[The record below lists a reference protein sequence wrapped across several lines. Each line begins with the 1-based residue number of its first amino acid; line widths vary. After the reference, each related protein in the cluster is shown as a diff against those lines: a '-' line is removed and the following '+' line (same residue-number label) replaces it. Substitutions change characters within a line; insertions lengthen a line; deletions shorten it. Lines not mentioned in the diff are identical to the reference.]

1 MSSNQYDYNAE
12 ATGHV
17 IGLRHGYEQGHEAGY
32 VDGHNDTAAR
42 WQRQI
47 DEKWAPLVD
56 RLTAERDEAIR
67 ARDELLEQVRHA
79 GQQTR
84 KWHNAFY
91 SVLCALDSAMDVLQ
105 HAPQDMRTRMILDYA
120 KRAEYMKDKGWID
133 SMPQENSV
141 LRSRARPTADQLQGW
156 WDQVLHHAKKAAEAD
171 RTQSP
176 SP

>member
-1 MSSNQYDYNAE
+1 MSYQYDYNAE

-67 ARDELLEQVRHA
+67 ARDVDAAEDRADLDRQDGGGELDVAQVELDA
-79 GQQTR
+79 GQYR
-84 KWHNAFY
+84 RH
-91 SVLCALDSAMDVLQ
+91 LQ
-105 HAPQDMRTRMILDYA
+105 
-120 KRAEYMKDKGWID
+120 
-133 SMPQENSV
+133 
-141 LRSRARPTADQLQGW
+141 
-156 WDQVLHHAKKAAEAD
+156 
-171 RTQSP
+171 
-176 SP
+176 

>member
-1 MSSNQYDYNAE
+1 MSYQYDYNAE

-91 SVLCALDSAMDVLQ
+91 SVL
-105 HAPQDMRTRMILDYA
+105 
-120 KRAEYMKDKGWID
+120 
-133 SMPQENSV
+133 
-141 LRSRARPTADQLQGW
+141 
-156 WDQVLHHAKKAAEAD
+156 
-171 RTQSP
+171 
-176 SP
+176 

>member
-1 MSSNQYDYNAE
+1 MSYKYDYMAE
-12 ATGHV
+12 STGHV
-17 IGLRHGYEQGHEAGY
+17 IGLRRGYEQGHEAGY

-42 WQRQI
+42 WQKQI
-47 DEKWAPLVD
+47 DEYWDPLVD

-84 KWHNAFY
+84 KWHTAFY
-91 SVLCALDSAMDVLQ
+91 SLLCALDSAMDVLQ

-120 KRAEYMKDKGWID
+120 QRAKHMHGKGCID
-133 SMPQENSV
+133 SMPQDNSV
-141 LRSRARPTADQLQGW
+141 VRSYARQTADQLQGW
-156 WDQVLHHAKKAAEAD
+156 WDQVLLHAKKAAEAD
-171 RTQSP
+171 RNQSA

>member
-1 MSSNQYDYNAE
+1 MSYQYDYNAE

-17 IGLRHGYEQGHEAGY
+17 DRHGTNRGTRPAMWTATTTPPLAGNVRSMRSGH
-32 VDGHNDTAAR
+32 
-42 WQRQI
+42 
-47 DEKWAPLVD
+47 PLVD

-105 HAPQDMRTRMILDYA
+105 HATAGHAHSDDPR
-120 KRAEYMKDKGWID
+120 
-133 SMPQENSV
+133 
-141 LRSRARPTADQLQGW
+141 LRQT
-156 WDQVLHHAKKAAEAD
+156 
-171 RTQSP
+171 P
-176 SP
+176 ST

>member
-1 MSSNQYDYNAE
+1 MSYDYNAE

-17 IGLRHGYEQGHEAGY
+17 IGLRRGSEQGHEAGY

-120 KRAEYMKDKGWID
+120 KRAVESAIKLVQRLK
-133 SMPQENSV
+133 
-141 LRSRARPTADQLQGW
+141 
-156 WDQVLHHAKKAAEAD
+156 
-171 RTQSP
+171 
-176 SP
+176 